1 MFISI
6 NLTIDGLIL
15 GSDGDECGV
24 GEGEG
29 EGDLCES
36 L

>member
-29 EGDLCES
+29 GDLCES